1 MIKECKR
8 VECWQSAAGRH
19 SVDTSQK
26 RRAIAVALSPI
37 ALPWPVE
44 FTRF

>member
-1 MIKECKR
+1 MIKEGKR
-8 VECWQSAAGRH
+8 VECWQLASGRYSA
-19 SVDTSQK
+19 DTSQK
-26 RRAIAVALSPI
+26 RRAIAVALSSI